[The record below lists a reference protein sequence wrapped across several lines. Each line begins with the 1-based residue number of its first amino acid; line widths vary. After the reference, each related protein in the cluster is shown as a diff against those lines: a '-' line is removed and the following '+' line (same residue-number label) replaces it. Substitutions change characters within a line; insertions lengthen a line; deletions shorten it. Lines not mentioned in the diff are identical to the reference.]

1 MLDFYKTGGGRRLID
16 STLPEIARQLKR
28 VADELRRANRLKEIE
43 MGIRGVSPADV
54 AKEFIEG
61 AEGEKSD
68 ERGVTPEAWVQ
79 GVLRQLED
87 QGEGGMTIR
96 KVPGNGCDF
105 MMMQNQRVRGMLIAA
120 GVKIVDEEDGEI
132 TISKERTIIISKD
145 RRTE

>member
-61 AEGEKSD
+61 